1 MAINETQNYCK
12 LNDHR
17 LAYFY
22 CDFKDSKFQD
32 PINVIGSVVGQLA
45 VQETELPKDLE
56 SLFHN
61 CSKARTRP
69 SLGSLLEV
77 LKNETSSGARR
88 TYIVIDALDECT
100 NREGLLDGL
109 VELHSLVDLA
119 INILVTSRK
128 ENDINEALENLP
140 SLFIKESDITQDV
153 ELYVQSEIEKR
164 KKLKEKTDVV
174 KARIR
179 STLVEGAKGM

>member
-1 MAINETQNYCK
+1 MAIGEIQSYCK

-32 PINVIGSVVGQLA
+32 PINVLGSVIGQLI
-45 VQETELPKDLE
+45 VQETELPDGLE
-56 SLFHN
+56 SLFQN
-61 CSKARTRP
+61 CSKARMRP
-69 SLGSLLEV
+69 GLESLLDV

-88 TYIVIDALDECT
+88 THIVIDALDECT

-109 VELHSLVDLA
+109 AKLYSLSDLRL
-119 INILVTSRK
+119 NILVTSRK
-128 ENDINEALENLP
+128 ENDIKDAFKSLP
-140 SLFIKESDITQDV
+140 SLCIKDSDIAKDV
-153 ELYVQSEIEKR
+153 ELYVKSEIEKR
-164 KKLKEKTDVV
+164 KKLKEKTDAV
-174 KARIR
+174 KARIS